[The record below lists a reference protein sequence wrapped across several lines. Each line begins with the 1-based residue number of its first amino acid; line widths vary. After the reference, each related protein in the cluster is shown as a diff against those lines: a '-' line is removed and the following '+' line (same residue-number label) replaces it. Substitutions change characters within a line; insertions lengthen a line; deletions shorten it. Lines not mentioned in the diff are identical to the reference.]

1 VSPNRKLGDGI
12 GIGTLNAA
20 EFPMKKIEAVI
31 KPFKLDAVQRALSE
45 LGIGGMAVTE
55 VKGFG
60 RQKGRTEPPKS
71 GTFSATFLPKVKL
84 EVVVGDNYAS
94 RVMDLI
100 VSSAK
105 TGKYGDGKVF
115 VIPIESAM
123 RIRTGE
129 QGEAAI

>member
-1 VSPNRKLGDGI
+1 MLPNSV
-12 GIGTLNAA
+12 
-20 EFPMKKIEAVI
+20 MKKIEAVI

-60 RQKGRTEPPKS
+60 RQKGRIEPPKS
-71 GTFSATFLPKVKL
+71 GSSSATFLPKVKL
-84 EVVVGDNYAS
+84 EVVVGDGYAS

-129 QGEAAI
+129 QEAAI

>member
-1 VSPNRKLGDGI
+1 MLPNSV
-12 GIGTLNAA
+12 
-20 EFPMKKIEAVI
+20 MKKIEAVI

-60 RQKGRTEPPKS
+60 RQKGRTKPPKRGS
-71 GTFSATFLPKVKL
+71 FSATFLPKVKL
-84 EVVVGDNYAS
+84 EVVVGDGYAS